1 MSEKNNLEYVVGLVV
16 QNIIVML
23 LLLKSTYLDVLIKYF
38 YFKYNNGNTDN
49 LAYHRDGKVESYK
62 ETI

>member
-1 MSEKNNLEYVVGLVV
+1 
-16 QNIIVML
+16 ML
-23 LLLKSTYLDVLIKYF
+23 LLLKSMYLDVLIKYF